1 MQSMVWEHRVL
12 LFFIGCHGILLWRL
26 WSEKLAGV
34 YLWLSVFLAAEMLQ
48 NAISFPFDPT
58 GNAYVL
64 VFEFSTP
71 VMWLLAYLVVIEL
84 YRLTLEAYP
93 GISSVGRKAVSWCMG
108 LAVAVSI
115 LYAIPDL
122 RGAGGSE
129 GFIIK
134 IFPILE
140 RSTVLGLLLF
150 LVLIQIFLYHYRL
163 PLSRNRM
170 IYVTG
175 YAVYFGIN
183 MALDIVW
190 TASGIKIAYSIT
202 LWIIAAGGVILIA
215 GAALLSQAGEAK
227 VTLDPS
233 VDADRA
239 RLQGQ
244 LAEMNR
250 MLTRAA
256 RGRG

>member
-1 MQSMVWEHRVL
+1 MQLMDWEHRVL
-12 LFFIGCHGILLWRL
+12 LFFIGCHGVLLWRL
-26 WSEKLAGV
+26 WSEKLAGLYV
-34 YLWLSVFLAAEMLQ
+34 WLTLFLAAETLQ
-48 NAISFPFDPT
+48 SAILFPFSRVT
-58 GNAYVL
+58 EIYAL
-64 VFEFSTP
+64 LFEFSMAL
-71 VMWLLAYLVVIEL
+71 MWILAYLVILDL

-93 GISSVGRKAVSWCMG
+93 GISSIGRRAVSWCMG

-115 LYAIPDL
+115 IYAIPDL
-122 RGAGGSE
+122 RGADGAE
-129 GFIIK
+129 RFIIR

-150 LVLIQIFLYHYRL
+150 LVLIQMFLFHYRL

-175 YAVYFGIN
+175 YAIYFGIS

-190 TASGIKIAYSIT
+190 TALGIRVADTID
-202 LWIIAAGGVILIA
+202 LWIVSAEGVILVF
-215 GAALLSQAGEAK
+215 GATLLSHKGEAK
-227 VTLDPS
+227 VTIDPGA
-233 VDADRA
+233 DTDRA
-239 RLQGQ
+239 HLQQQ

-250 MLTRAA
+250 MLSRAA

>member
-1 MQSMVWEHRVL
+1 MQLMDWEHRVL

-26 WSEKLAGV
+26 WSQKLAGV
-34 YLWLSVFLAAEMLQ
+34 YVWLTLFLAAETLQ
-48 NAISFPFDPT
+48 SAILFPFNRET
-58 GNAYVL
+58 TTYAL
-64 VFEFSTP
+64 LFEFSF
-71 VMWLLAYLVVIEL
+71 VLMWVLAYLVILDL

-93 GISSVGRKAVSWCMG
+93 GISSVGRKAVSCCMG

-122 RGAGGSE
+122 KSAGGAE
-129 GFIIK
+129 PFIVR

-150 LVLIQIFLYHYRL
+150 LVLIQMFLFHYRL

-175 YAVYFGIN
+175 YAVYFGIS

-190 TASGIKIAYSIT
+190 TGLGIKVADTID
-202 LWIIAAGGVILIA
+202 LWIVAAEGVILII
-215 GAALLSQAGEAK
+215 GATLLSQKGEAK
-227 VTLDPS
+227 VTVEPGAN
-233 VDADRA
+233 ADRA
-239 RLQGQ
+239 HLQQQ

>member
-26 WSEKLAGV
+26 WAEKLAGV
-34 YLWLSVFLAAEMLQ
+34 YPWLTVFLAAEMLQ
-48 NAISFPFDPT
+48 NAILFPFSRET
-58 GNAYVL
+58 NAYAL
-64 VFEFSTP
+64 LFEFSEA
-71 VMWLLAYLVVIEL
+71 VIWVLAYLVVLEL

-93 GISSVGRKAVSWCMG
+93 GISSVGRRAVSWCMG
-108 LAVAVSI
+108 LAVAVSVI
-115 LYAIPDL
+115 YAIPDL
-122 RGAGGSE
+122 RGVSGAE
-129 GFIIK
+129 PVIVR
-134 IFPILE
+134 IFGILE

-150 LVLIQIFLYHYRL
+150 LVLIQIFLFHYRL
-163 PLSRNRM
+163 PLPRNRM

-175 YAVYFGIN
+175 YAVYFGIS

-190 TASGIKIAYSIT
+190 TSLGIRVADT
-202 LWIIAAGGVILIA
+202 VDLWIVAGTGAILIV
-215 GAALLSQAGEAK
+215 GAVLLNQRGEVK

-233 VDADRA
+233 ADTDRA
-239 RLQGQ
+239 HLQQQ

-250 MLTRAA
+250 MLSRAA

>member
-1 MQSMVWEHRVL
+1 MQSTVWEHLVP
-12 LFFIGCHGILLWRL
+12 LFFIACHGILLWRL
-26 WSEKLAGV
+26 WSEKLAKQ
-34 YLWLSVFLAAEMLQ
+34 YLWLTVFLAAELLQ
-48 NAISFPFDPT
+48 SAVVFPFGRRT
-58 GNAYVL
+58 NVYIL
-64 VFEFSTP
+64 LFEFSTP
-71 VMWLLAYLVVIEL
+71 VIWLLAYLVVLEL

-108 LAVAVSI
+108 LAVAVSVV
-115 LYAIPDL
+115 YAIPDL
-122 RGAGGSE
+122 RGAGRAE
-129 GFIIK
+129 PFIVRV
-134 IFPILE
+134 FPILE

-150 LVLIQIFLYHYRL
+150 LVLIQIFLFHYHL

-175 YAVYFGIN
+175 YALYFGIS
-183 MALDIVW
+183 MAVDIVW
-190 TASGIKIAYSIT
+190 TGLGIRVAAAVGFWT
-202 LWIIAAGGVILIA
+202 VAAGGLILIA
-215 GAALLSQAGEAK
+215 GAVLLSQKGEAK
-227 VTLDPS
+227 VTLDP
-233 VDADRA
+233 DADTDRA

>member
-1 MQSMVWEHRVL
+1 MQLMDWEHRVL

-26 WSEKLAGV
+26 WSQKLAGV
-34 YLWLSVFLAAEMLQ
+34 YVWLTLFLAAETVQ
-48 NAISFPFDPT
+48 SAILFPFSRET
-58 GNAYVL
+58 NIYAL
-64 VFEFSTP
+64 LFEFSTAL
-71 VMWLLAYLVVIEL
+71 MWVLAYLVILDL

-93 GISSVGRKAVSWCMG
+93 GISSVGRRAVSWCMG
-108 LAVAVSI
+108 LAVAVSV

-122 RGAGGSE
+122 RGVGGAE
-129 GFIIK
+129 PFIVRV
-134 IFPILE
+134 FPILE

-150 LVLIQIFLYHYRL
+150 LVLIQMFLFHYRL

-175 YAVYFGIN
+175 YAVYFGIS

-190 TASGIKIAYSIT
+190 TGLGIRVADTID
-202 LWIIAAGGVILIA
+202 LWIVAAEGVILII
-215 GAALLSQAGEAK
+215 GATLLSQHGEAS
-227 VTLDPS
+227 VTIDPS
-233 VDADRA
+233 ADTDRA
-239 RLQGQ
+239 HLQQQ